1 MNLAQYTLV
10 PVLQYQHAQRNSL
23 NKLILLSLRPQGL
36 PLPALSPL
44 MLLAILKLV
53 ALPFPLSLTIDV
65 DANGEFGDAE
75 EGV

>member
-1 MNLAQYTLV
+1 MSLVQYTLV
-10 PVLQYQHAQRNSL
+10 HILNQHAQADLL
-23 NKLILLSLRPQGL
+23 NKLILLSLRPHGL

-53 ALPFPLSLTIDV
+53 ALPFPLSLAIDV
-65 DANGEFGDAE
+65 DANGEFGDAD